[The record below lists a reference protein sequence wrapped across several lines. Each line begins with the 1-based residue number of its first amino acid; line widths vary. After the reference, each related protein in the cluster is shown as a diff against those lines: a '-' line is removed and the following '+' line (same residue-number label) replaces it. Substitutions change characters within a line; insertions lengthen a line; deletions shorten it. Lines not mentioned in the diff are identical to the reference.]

1 MQESYTDATASY
13 VIYAPIETSAVWTV
27 LKGGNPK
34 NVCILPSGF
43 TILPDGRGH
52 VENNSNGDGGG
63 SGSLLTIAFH
73 IIDSASTPDNIPP
86 ESKHTM
92 LKIIKDTVMSI
103 KSALN

>member
-1 MQESYTDATASY
+1 M
-13 VIYAPIETSAVWTV
+13 WTV
-27 LKGGNPK
+27 LKGGNPT

-52 VENNSNGDGGG
+52 VENNSNGG
-63 SGSLLTIAFH
+63 GSLLTIAFH
-73 IIDSASTPDNIPP
+73 VIDSASTADNIPP

-103 KSALN
+103 RSALN